1 MHCYPQMLT
10 ACEIYLHNFVQEE
23 VFLRKLYDKSLI
35 DWSLGKQL
43 ILFFLELRLSGN
55 KIKTESII
63 MPGADYAPDYTLL
76 MFIILKGVDNIYF
89 YHL

>member
-63 MPGADYAPDYTLL
+63 IQEPITLL
-76 MFIILKGVDNIYF
+76 IIHY
-89 YHL
+89 